1 MSTAHSPSRAAK
13 PEGSNRYRSAHVT
26 PGALRSGLVAA
37 LAALA
42 LAACGDWNRGEGIEV
57 LDAHVARGVA
67 TGDRNPAPTG
77 MRQPFQ
83 RLELQLDS
91 GLYRGETVTVEWGG
105 RRALDPN
112 GFVRTGDR
120 VLVSE
125 SREGG
130 TRRYAVEEIVRLPA
144 LAPLAIGLFAA
155 LLAVARLKG
164 LAALAGLGASIAVF
178 LLAIVPALQR
188 GGDPLIATLV
198 GAVGVVTVSIFVV
211 HGANRKSLAALVGT
225 LAGLVVICVV
235 AAVGLATLRLTGLG
249 SEEQIFLAVGTDGR
263 IDMPRLVLAGVIVG
277 SLGALVDMCVGQA
290 SATMELAAVDP
301 DLGPGKLYRSAL
313 NVGHDHIGSLVNTLA
328 LAYFG
333 GALPLVLLL
342 SLGFQ
347 PLSVA
352 LNSEEIVESI
362 LAVLA
367 AGIGLVLW
375 VPVGT
380 AGAACFA
387 RRRRVRTGRVLCR
400 W

>member
-1 MSTAHSPSRAAK
+1 M
-13 PEGSNRYRSAHVT
+13 T
-26 PGALRSGLVAA
+26 PVSVALRSALVAA
-37 LAALA
+37 VATLA
-42 LAACGDWNRGEGIEV
+42 LTACGDWNRGQGIDV
-57 LDAHVARGVA
+57 FDAHVVRVLE

-91 GLYRGETVTVEWGG
+91 GLYRGEVVTVEWGG
-105 RRALDPN
+105 RRALDRN
-112 GFVRTGDR
+112 GFLNAGDR

-130 TRRYAVEEIVRLPA
+130 VRRYAVEEIVRLPA
-144 LAPLAIGLFAA
+144 LAPLAIVLFVA

-164 LAALAGLGASIAVF
+164 LAALAGLAASIAVF

-198 GAVGVVTVSIFVV
+198 GAVGVVTVSVFVV

-277 SLGALVDMCVGQA
+277 SLGALVDMSVGQA
-290 SATMELAAVDP
+290 SATMELAKVDP
-301 DLGPGKLYRSAL
+301 SLGPGQLYRSAL

-362 LAVLA
+362 LTVLA
-367 AGIGLVLW
+367 ASIGLVLC
-375 VPVGT
+375 VPVTT
-380 AGAACFA
+380 AIAVFFVQ
-387 RRRRVRTGRVLCR
+387 RRES
-400 W
+400 